1 MFGLN
6 RREKNSHRILFPPVP
21 PNAVILA
28 VRSSHLKF
36 IIFRGFFRMAQFQSP
51 CRLRILK
58 SCVLALATA
67 IDCSVDA
74 ADALER
80 LALPQLRQVHETTE
94 QFAADRRQV
103 ELRSGYDDV
112 RALLHVHSFLSHD
125 SVGTP
130 EEIRDAAVEAG
141 VRVVMFTNH
150 PAETYD
156 YIKDGHSGVRDGVL
170 FIPGAEETGL
180 LAFPQRSVERRPEFT
195 PQDKVDTVLAAD
207 GQIYLS
213 HLEERMDWDL
223 KGLTGT
229 EIYNIHADFKDEP
242 ALLAA
247 LVNPLTLMSVIAP
260 AVRQYPQ
267 EVIAALQD
275 HPAQY
280 LQRWDELCQTQRLT
294 GISANDAH
302 QNTGVKA
309 VVADNGDLQIL
320 DATGD
325 QLARLE
331 PSSLLLK
338 PLLAG
343 KKPGDVIF
351 QLQLDPY
358 VCSFRHVSTH
368 LLMNE
373 FNEAAVRESLAAG
386 RAYVAFDWICDPTGF
401 VFQATSSDGVSPMG
415 SEVSMTP
422 GLTLQAE
429 APLHASFRLIRDGKE
444 IHHSRSRKIEFKV
457 ETPGVYRV
465 EVWLNFPD
473 EPRTWILSNPIY
485 VR

>member
-1 MFGLN
+1 MFRLN
-6 RREKNSHRILFPPVP
+6 RHGKNGNRIWLLPFSPKFTLTNKNQPKVHLLLDRKYLGMTSISNYGRP
-21 PNAVILA
+21 LLGCCGLILVMSLASDANAA
-28 VRSSHLKF
+28 E
-36 IIFRGFFRMAQFQSP
+36 
-51 CRLRILK
+51 
-58 SCVLALATA
+58 
-67 IDCSVDA
+67 
-74 ADALER
+74 ALER
-80 LALPQLRQVHETTE
+80 LALPQLRLVHETTK
-94 QFAADRRQV
+94 QFASDRRQV
-103 ELRSGYDDV
+103 QLEHGYDDV
-112 RALLHVHSFLSHD
+112 RALLHIHSYLSHD

-130 EEIRDAAVEAG
+130 EEIRAAAVEAG

-150 PAETYD
+150 PADTYD
-156 YIKDGHSGVRDGVL
+156 YIKDGHSGIQDGVL

-180 LAFPQRSVERRPEFT
+180 LAFPQRSVERPPEST
-195 PQDKVDTVLAAD
+195 PQDKVDTVLKAD
-207 GQIYLS
+207 GQVYLS

-223 KGLTGT
+223 KGLTGS

-242 ALLAA
+242 ALLGA
-247 LVNPLTLMSVIAP
+247 LINPVTLMTVIAP

-275 HPAQY
+275 HPVQY

-309 VVADNGDLQIL
+309 IVADNGDLQIL

-331 PSSLLLK
+331 PSSILLLK

-343 KKPGDVIF
+343 RKPGDVVF
-351 QLQLDPY
+351 QMQLDPY
-358 VCSFRHVSTH
+358 VRSFRHVSTH

-373 FNEAAVRESLAAG
+373 FNEAAVREALAAG

-401 VFQATSSDGVSPMG
+401 NFHAAGGDGVVPMG

-422 GLTLQAE
+422 GLLLQAE
-429 APLHASFRLIRDGKE
+429 APLSANFRLIRDGKE
-444 IHHSRSRKIEFKV
+444 IHHNRSHKMDYKV
-457 ETPGVYRV
+457 DKPGVYRV
-465 EVWLNFPD
+465 EVWLNFPG